1 MRMLREPSRPTD
13 PSGSPNLVRADQ
25 QPPTSSSA
33 EFCQS
38 EVSVNIRLRLPT
50 PRIAV
55 MMTRPILHCACDG
68 VLIEANRV
76 IGLRCSPIAHSLER
90 LSPRHVSGKL
100 PTD

>member
-13 PSGSPNLVRADQ
+13 PSGSPDLVRADQ

-33 EFCQS
+33 ESCQS

-76 IGLRCSPIAHSLER
+76 IGLRCSPIAHSLRAPQPETR
-90 LSPRHVSGKL
+90 LGQTPH
-100 PTD
+100 